1 MNKYIFASSN
11 KGKLK
16 EISHQLSKIDLIG
29 LEQIGYLDEIIE
41 NGNTLEEN
49 AFIKSDTIYKH
60 YNMSCISDDSGL
72 EVYALGNAPG
82 VFSARY
88 AGKEA
93 NAEDNIRKLLKEMQY
108 ISDRRARFRTVLC
121 LISSTEKKF
130 FEGIVEGFI
139 ATHKIGVNGFG
150 YDPIFIPNGSQKTFA
165 QMSLNEKQQISHRS
179 KAIAKLAQ
187 HLAM

>member
-16 EISHQLSKIDLIG
+16 EISHQLSNIDLIG

-93 NAEDNIRKLLKEMQY
+93 NAEDNIRKLLKEMQ
-108 ISDRRARFRTVLC
+108 
-121 LISSTEKKF
+121 
-130 FEGIVEGFI
+130 
-139 ATHKIGVNGFG
+139 
-150 YDPIFIPNGSQKTFA
+150 
-165 QMSLNEKQQISHRS
+165 
-179 KAIAKLAQ
+179 
-187 HLAM
+187 